1 MKCITKFCTRKVKAK
16 GLCARCYNRYQ
27 RKNNPILY
35 AYQTLKDNSK
45 RRGKDFLLTL
55 EEFTQFCI
63 KTDYI
68 KGKGKK
74 SESYSIDRIDNT
86 KGYLVSNI
94 RILTLSENSRKGTK
108 VLEAY
113 WDEYERRLV
122 AKVIEIKTQDGG
134 SSEDCPF

>member
-1 MKCITKFCTRKVKAK
+1 MKCATRFCTRKVKAK
-16 GLCARCYNRYQ
+16 GLCAKCYNRYQ
-27 RKNNPILY
+27 RKNNPIQY

-45 RRGKDFLLTL
+45 RRGKEFLLTL

-63 KTDYI
+63 KTEYI

-86 KGYLVSNI
+86 KGYIVSNI

-122 AKVIEIKTQDGG
+122 AKVIEIKNQDS
-134 SSEDCPF
+134 SSEDCLS